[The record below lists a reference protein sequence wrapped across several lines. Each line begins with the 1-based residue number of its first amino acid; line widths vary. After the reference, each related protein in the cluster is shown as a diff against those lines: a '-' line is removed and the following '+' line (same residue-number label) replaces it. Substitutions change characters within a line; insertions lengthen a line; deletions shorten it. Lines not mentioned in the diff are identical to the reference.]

1 MDNNTPTQNEK
12 AIEVEKQTGQI
23 TIKAENIPNA
33 RVKISLAMLFL
44 SFSSICTTVYFVT
57 KEYFSIKSEIS
68 DAQKNILKFQESID
82 LAQKIQMENTL
93 SNLNDIDIDDCQII
107 DEAIFILKTKKVKN
121 NCK

>member
-107 DEAIFILKTKKVKN
+107 NEAIFILKTKKVKN